1 MRTASGAAGTS
12 SFATSARDGYLTP
25 VGQRTHGERG
35 DFIGRI
41 CKRSDGPFHDGR
53 GGFKG
58 TVFERVGLGT
68 GTAAE
73 QRSSDGKEQSWSFM
87 AWQATG
93 QFWMY

>member
-1 MRTASGAAGTS
+1 MRLRLHAEPCEKLNASMRTASGAAGTS
-12 SFATSARDGYLTP
+12 SFATSAPTDTTP

-41 CKRSDGPFHDGR
+41 RKRSHGPFHDGR

-73 QRSSDGKEQSWSFM
+73 QRSSDGKEQ
-87 AWQATG
+87 
-93 QFWMY
+93 